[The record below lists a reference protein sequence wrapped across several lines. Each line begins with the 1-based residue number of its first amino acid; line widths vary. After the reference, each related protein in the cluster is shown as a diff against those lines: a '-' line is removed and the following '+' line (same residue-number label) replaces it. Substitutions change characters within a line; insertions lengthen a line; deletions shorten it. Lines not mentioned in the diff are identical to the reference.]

1 MHERRIVDHDQV
13 RLFHEPAAVLSIRRK
28 GLHVAEVAGRKSG
41 VELCTRRR
49 RVFLDDCSPRGVAK
63 SRVLLTGECR
73 VLRRAHVTQVA
84 DDVHDFVIA
93 EEHVHGAAGRLR
105 LLLEAHQEIEGLSR
119 IRAPI
124 DDISESDQ
132 VCLAA
137 APVQRIVD
145 NRRLAQECDELV
157 VRPVNVR
164 ENDDSVD
171 AFEPVRRIGG
181 RRYGRMQQQDCS
193 GDQLTTH
200 GEYHRSFA
208 GSAPPGQAMTTL
220 AGKMMLQRCPLFRGL
235 PGPSLDRIAALAV
248 QRSFR
253 DGEIVFSQGDPGD
266 ALYAVVAGR
275 IRISSGHG
283 GRPRDFRST
292 SWSPAD
298 TFGEIALLDGG
309 TRTATATASE
319 PSELVSIRRDHFAA
333 LLEREP
339 RVALE
344 LLKLCGQLLRW
355 TSALVED
362 AAFLDAPGR
371 LAKRLLSL
379 SELHGQRTKAGTT
392 LKISQEDLATFLG
405 VSRQVVNQYLQG
417 WKAQGW
423 VDLGRGSVTVRNEAA
438 IRQAAQAR

>member
-1 MHERRIVDHDQV
+1 
-13 RLFHEPAAVLSIRRK
+13 
-28 GLHVAEVAGRKSG
+28 
-41 VELCTRRR
+41 
-49 RVFLDDCSPRGVAK
+49 
-63 SRVLLTGECR
+63 
-73 VLRRAHVTQVA
+73 
-84 DDVHDFVIA
+84 
-93 EEHVHGAAGRLR
+93 
-105 LLLEAHQEIEGLSR
+105 
-119 IRAPI
+119 
-124 DDISESDQ
+124 
-132 VCLAA
+132 
-137 APVQRIVD
+137 
-145 NRRLAQECDELV
+145 
-157 VRPVNVR
+157 
-164 ENDDSVD
+164 
-171 AFEPVRRIGG
+171 
-181 RRYGRMQQQDCS
+181 
-193 GDQLTTH
+193 
-200 GEYHRSFA
+200 
-208 GSAPPGQAMTTL
+208 
-220 AGKMMLQRCPLFRGL
+220 
-235 PGPSLDRIAALAV
+235 V
-248 QRSFR
+248 QRSLR

-275 IRISSGHG
+275 IRISSGTAD
-283 GRPRDFRST
+283 GREFSLNIMEPGS
-292 SWSPAD
+292 

-339 RVALE
+339 GVALE

-355 TSALVED
+355 TSALVDD

-379 SELHGQRTKAGTT
+379 SELHGQRTNAGTT